1 MEGEV
6 RRRLDSSQHRKE
18 KKQCHQCSSKA
29 DKAFR
34 FCLVPQVRSFCGDM
48 RYSKL
53 Q

>member
-6 RRRLDSSQHRKE
+6 RRRLDSNQHRKE
-18 KKQCHQCSSKA
+18 KKRCHQYSSRA

-48 RYSKL
+48 HYSKL